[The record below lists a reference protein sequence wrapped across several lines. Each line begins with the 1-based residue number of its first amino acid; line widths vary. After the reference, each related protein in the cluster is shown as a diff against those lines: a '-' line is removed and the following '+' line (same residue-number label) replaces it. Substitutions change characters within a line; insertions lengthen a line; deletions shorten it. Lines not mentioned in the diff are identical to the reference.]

1 MANKMNSNEIHRLL
15 QKVRL
20 EMDEARKADL
30 DDGGRDLLRRLGK
43 DINELLEQT
52 GGVPLRPRQSM
63 LRGLE
68 QAVEHFEM
76 THPAL
81 TRALS
86 DLLTA
91 LSNAGI

>member
-1 MANKMNSNEIHRLL
+1 MTDSELHRLL
-15 QKVRL
+15 QKVRA
-20 EMDEARKADL
+20 EMDKARKADL
-30 DDGGRDLLRRLGK
+30 DDDGRDLLRRLGR

-52 GGVPLRPRQSM
+52 GGVPLQPKQSM

-81 TRALS
+81 TMALS
-86 DLLTA
+86 ELLTA